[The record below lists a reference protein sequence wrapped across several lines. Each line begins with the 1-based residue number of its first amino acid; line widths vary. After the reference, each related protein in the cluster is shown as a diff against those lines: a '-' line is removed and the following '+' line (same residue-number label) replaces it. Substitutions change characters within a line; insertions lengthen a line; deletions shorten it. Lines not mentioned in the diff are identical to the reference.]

1 MAFIEESDLNNEEEL
16 TQQSYKIDPKDK
28 LRGPLTAFQQERKQ
42 LKIIEEKEEKKENIS
57 DEERERTIRCLLK
70 CMEYQM
76 EGVTQQANEIQA
88 AVRRND
94 QEMKAYEQ
102 ELRDRANKIRLE
114 EMNQALEN
122 TKKIAGA
129 YKYSTKV
136 VREDENGEI
145 VQLSDAEDEVEL
157 EERVDVVELIS
168 DNQVLLNRVDQ
179 LLIEN
184 KQITVD

>member
-16 TQQSYKIDPKDK
+16 TKKSQKIDPKDK

-88 AVRRND
+88 AVRKND
-94 QEMKAYEQ
+94 
-102 ELRDRANKIRLE
+102 
-114 EMNQALEN
+114 
-122 TKKIAGA
+122 
-129 YKYSTKV
+129 
-136 VREDENGEI
+136 
-145 VQLSDAEDEVEL
+145 
-157 EERVDVVELIS
+157 
-168 DNQVLLNRVDQ
+168 
-179 LLIEN
+179 
-184 KQITVD
+184 

>member
-1 MAFIEESDLNNEEEL
+1 
-16 TQQSYKIDPKDK
+16 
-28 LRGPLTAFQQERKQ
+28 
-42 LKIIEEKEEKKENIS
+42 
-57 DEERERTIRCLLK
+57 
-70 CMEYQM
+70 
-76 EGVTQQANEIQA
+76 
-88 AVRRND
+88 
-94 QEMKAYEQ
+94 MKAYEQ

-157 EERVDVVELIS
+157 EERIDVVELIS

-184 KQITVD
+184 KEITVDQSYDQSSEVESLTDSLIDGLYKQIKT